1 MSRLLNLLSVRVS
14 KANETMPIAAID
26 NRKKVSEIAD
36 ACVAYLM
43 NIALEPKNID
53 ATNRTAKPVG
63 C

>member
-1 MSRLLNLLSVRVS
+1 M
-14 KANETMPIAAID
+14 AAID

-53 ATNRTAKPVG
+53 ATNRTARPVG